1 MNLKLN
7 SFQKK
12 MYNLLGKKESRQYFG
27 VNFDDSYF
35 FFTNG
40 KIAIGFKKDKKFKDI
55 KGRYNFYYK
64 ENRIFELKSSVD
76 ISLKSLIKDNLKKS
90 TKTITVD
97 LFRKTDLNNLLYTF
111 SEIGL
116 YIPIFNDD
124 YHRFFSYLRDIT
136 ITFYFSPENNVIV
149 FKNNNFIG
157 AFMVNDSTDI
167 DLIEIK
173 NYKGV

>member
-1 MNLKLN
+1 MYLKLN

-12 MYNLLGKKESRQYFG
+12 MYNLLGKKESRKYFG

-64 ENRIFELKSSVD
+64 EDGIFELKSSAN
-76 ISLKSLIKDNLKKS
+76 ISLKSLIEDNLKKS
-90 TKTITVD
+90 TKILTID
-97 LFRKTDLNNLLYTF
+97 LSQATDLNNLLYTF
-111 SEIGL
+111 SKIGL
-116 YIPIFNDD
+116 YVPIFYDD
-124 YHRFFSYLRDIT
+124 YCKFFSCFKGQT
-136 ITFYFSPENNVIV
+136 ITFYFSPENNVII

-157 AFMVNDSTDI
+157 AFMVNDLTDI
-167 DLIEIK
+167 DLIEI
-173 NYKGV
+173 NNIKGV